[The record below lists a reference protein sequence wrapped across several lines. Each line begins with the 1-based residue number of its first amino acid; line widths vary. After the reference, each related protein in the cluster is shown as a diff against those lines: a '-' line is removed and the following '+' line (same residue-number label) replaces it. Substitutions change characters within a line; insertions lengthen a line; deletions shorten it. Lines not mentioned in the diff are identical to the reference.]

1 MSLNESGSACHVT
14 DHLTGNR
21 KWDSI
26 KEAACKTMGVTDQ
39 RNAPAGL
46 RSCFKDLPFQHLTC
60 FGLSLSLDCIYTG
73 GHFYIGTY
81 STLDFLRNVLTV
93 WN

>member
-26 KEAACKTMGVTDQ
+26 KEAACKTMGVIDQ
-39 RNAPAGL
+39 RLDCGVT
-46 RSCFKDLPFQHLTC
+46 FEDFPFQKLT
-60 FGLSLSLDCIYTG
+60 LLDYHSLWIVYTPVDTYYI
-73 GHFYIGTY
+73 HIGTY
-81 STLDFLRNVLTV
+81 STLDFLRTVLTV